1 MNLAL
6 LFPKEK
12 ADECFTFHCGAA
24 AVSNYTIISP
34 EEVQPGD
41 TYKFIPA
48 AGAPPIFAQ
57 VVAVRPEQNLVQIVK
72 NNSLPVWTHIRPIKG
87 QVFFG
92 RPNPNNPPAQ
102 PPVNQYKF
110 MEDQ

>member
-1 MNLAL
+1 M
-6 LFPKEK
+6 
-12 ADECFTFHCGAA
+12 
-24 AVSNYTIISP
+24 SSYTIISP

-41 TYKFIPA
+41 TYKFVPA

-57 VVAVRPEQNLVQIVK
+57 VVAVKPEQNLVQIVR
-72 NNSLPVWTHIRPIKG
+72 NNSLPVWTHIKPVKG

-92 RPNPNNPPAQ
+92 RPSKNNPPAQ
-102 PPVNQYKF
+102 PVNQYKL